1 MGLIITMIT
10 LTIISFI
17 SILGAIISHNSEWT
31 EEHKVSKKWSLLGF
45 LWIIFIVFGFFT
57 NIPVNNVGIMFNPFN
72 GGLQSEVL
80 NEGFKTKSPFVK
92 VYKIN
97 TEVQEY
103 TFNDLSVQTSDSQ
116 YVVAQM
122 QLQVRVDKNQ
132 AFEFFKKYGGKNL
145 KDIQSIVSNTTQ
157 QKLEQ
162 VTTKYNIMEMLGEK
176 RNNIINETLSLI
188 KEELLKDGILVER
201 VVLIDTDAGEAIEQS
216 IANEAVAKKNAE
228 AAEYNKQKAQL
239 EGEAKVIEAQ
249 KQQEANN
256 ALQES
261 LSKEILTQKF
271 IEKWN
276 GVLPTTTLGE
286 DIISMFNL
294 NK

>member
-10 LTIISFI
+10 LTIISFV
-17 SILGAIISHNSEWT
+17 SILGAIICHNSEWT

-45 LWIIFIVFGFFT
+45 LWIIFIAFGFFT
-57 NIPVNNVGIMFNPFN
+57 NIPANNVGIIFNPFN
-72 GGLQSEVL
+72 GGIQSEVL
-80 NEGFKTKSPFVK
+80 NEGFKTKSPFAK

-145 KDIQSIVSNTTQ
+145 KDIQSIISNTTQ